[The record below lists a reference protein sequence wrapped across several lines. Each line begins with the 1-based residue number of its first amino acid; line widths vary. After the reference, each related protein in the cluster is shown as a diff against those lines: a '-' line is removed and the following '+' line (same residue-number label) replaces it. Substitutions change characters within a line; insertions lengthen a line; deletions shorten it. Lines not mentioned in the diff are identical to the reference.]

1 MWQAFYYSEIFP
13 GRLSAVE
20 CNRVIALHQGQ
31 GLQRSRM
38 PRGDG
43 GFIRNSDLFWIP
55 RTAETDWKAVA
66 GVVERRNL
74 PNAVEYPELL
84 AEMGQLQG
92 HTAHRNDRVVGISS
106 RARRAG
112 LPAERAF

>member
-1 MWQAFYYSEIFP
+1 
-13 GRLSAVE
+13 
-20 CNRVIALHQGQ
+20 
-31 GLQRSRM
+31 
-38 PRGDG
+38 
-43 GFIRNSDLFWIP
+43 
-55 RTAETDWKAVA
+55 
-66 GVVERRNL
+66 
-74 PNAVEYPELL
+74 L